1 GPFRAAGTDGE
12 TGQRVMRV
20 TLIWLDE
27 AESTLAT
34 AFMAAKQ
41 RGLAN
46 ELTLAIH
53 RAEREIRVAPATAG
67 ESRGGRQRFL
77 IVHPAGLLSKWQEPE
92 VVLVVLTAN
101 FTPPRRA

>member
-1 GPFRAAGTDGE
+1 
-12 TGQRVMRV
+12 MKV

-46 ELTLAIH
+46 EFTLAIH
-53 RAEREIRVAPATAG
+53 RAEQEIRVAPATEG

-77 IVHPAGLLSKWQEPE
+77 IVRPAGLLYEWHEPE
-92 VVLVVLTAN
+92 GALVVLMAHVI
-101 FTPPRRA
+101 PPRRG